1 MYLSMKLK
9 MNQTH
14 VTMQTFHVST
24 KVYDHLPFTAEGV
37 TIQAPRSDESTLRA
51 MRTSR
56 GVVVWLPSFLQPGDH
71 VVKLAADKPEALARG
86 LRAAFSD
93 LKSTVKRSRR
103 QKENR

>member
-9 MNQTH
+9 TTPTH
-14 VTMQTFHVST
+14 VTMQTFHVGM
-24 KVYDHLPFTAEGV
+24 KVYDHLPFTTAGV

-71 VVKLAADKPEALARG
+71 VVSLPADKPEVLARG

-103 QKENR
+103 QQ

>member
-9 MNQTH
+9 TNQTH
-14 VTMQTFHVST
+14 VTMQTCHVAA
-24 KVYDHLPFTAEGV
+24 KVYDHLPFVAEGV
-37 TIQAPRSDESTLRA
+37 TIHAPRSDESTLRA

-71 VVKLAADKPEALARG
+71 VVKLVTDKPEALARG
-86 LRAAFSD
+86 LRTAFSD